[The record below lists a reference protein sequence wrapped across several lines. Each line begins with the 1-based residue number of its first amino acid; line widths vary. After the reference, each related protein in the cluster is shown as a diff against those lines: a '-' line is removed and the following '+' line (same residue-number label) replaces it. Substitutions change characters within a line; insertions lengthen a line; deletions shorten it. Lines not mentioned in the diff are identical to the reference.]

1 MTFLDNLP
9 KEAQSQQDQQTARRK
24 VLTFV
29 SVGVLFVDVVG
40 LLALAVIVPFLRG
53 LGESA
58 ASLMGS
64 SVPGIIE
71 FLVSINGIDYA
82 LFFIVLALILVVK
95 EIPIRDKK
103 ATLAVNLSVA
113 VGGMVFAFLFS
124 IAMHVP
130 LLMLMWDMRK
140 IPWDTKGAKLYGSS
154 AAPVAFWPAS
164 EKEHRITKRETVRSK
179 YTSLDG
185 RKLLRLQT
193 ELVVATFDLQDVID
207 HLDRHVHLECDR
219 VLAERL
225 RKESDSRSHF
235 QCSEFTGEDS
245 ERLYFCLAYLLA
257 QGKFVITLQ
266 SNGDIVSE
274 ITLRE
279 WSNVRGPLDG
289 IGGQAF
295 CLKDGRV
302 FFWIVNW
309 IS

>member
-1 MTFLDNLP
+1 MAVLNNP
-9 KEAQSQQDQQTARRK
+9 EKEAQSQQDRQAAQRK
-24 VLTFV
+24 VLTLA
-29 SVGVLFVDVVG
+29 SVAVLIVDVFG

-53 LGESA
+53 YGEDVT
-58 ASLMGS
+58 SLMGS

-82 LFFIVLALILVVK
+82 LFFFVLALILIVK

-113 VGGMVFAFLFS
+113 VGGMVFAFLFT

-130 LLMLMWDMRK
+130 LAVLLWDMRK
-140 IPWDTKGAKLYGSS
+140 IPWDTKEAKLYGSS

-185 RKLLRLQT
+185 RKLLRLET
-193 ELVVATFDLQDVID
+193 ELVEVTFDVQDVIE
-207 HLDRHVHLECDR
+207 HLDRNVHLECDKA
-219 VLAERL
+219 LAEKL
-225 RKESDSRSHF
+225 RKESDSRSQF
-235 QCSEFTGEDS
+235 RCSEFTGEDCK
-245 ERLYFCLAYLLA
+245 RLHYCIAYLLKE
-257 QGKFVITLQ
+257 GKFVITQ
-266 SNGDIVSE
+266 RSNGRVVSKIIV
-274 ITLRE
+274 RE
-279 WSNVRGPLDG
+279 WSNIRGPLDG

-295 CLKDGRV
+295 YLKDGRV
-302 FFWIVNW
+302 FFWIVDW